1 MSDTENQDGR
11 ADVLRKMTEH
21 WAGDP
26 TNEKPTAPVGCT
38 DLLAALRMQM
48 HQLEMT
54 MSYGGPSE
62 ICGALDA
69 VDNAVDELRNKVSG

>member
-1 MSDTENQDGR
+1 MATETQI
-11 ADVLRKMTEH
+11 ES
-21 WAGDP
+21 
-26 TNEKPTAPVGCT
+26 KPHAVQASGSNGKPPAVVGST

-54 MSYGGPSE
+54 VRYGGPSE